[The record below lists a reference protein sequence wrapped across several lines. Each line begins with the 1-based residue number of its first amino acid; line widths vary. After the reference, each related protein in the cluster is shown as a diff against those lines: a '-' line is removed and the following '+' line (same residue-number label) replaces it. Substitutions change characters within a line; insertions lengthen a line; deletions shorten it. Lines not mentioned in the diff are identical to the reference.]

1 MKNKMFNLQ
10 GKRALVTG
18 STQGIGKA
26 IAAALAEHG
35 AEVIVHG
42 SSSLEKCQRAAAQM
56 PGNPQTALADL
67 SKPDAADRLYEQT
80 GDVDI
85 LVLNASVQCRK
96 TWDEITPEEFD
107 LQIGTNLKASLAL
120 IQKYTPHM
128 KKQGWGRIVT
138 VGSVQQYR
146 PHKDMAVYAASKC
159 GQMSLVCNIGKQL
172 APCGITVN
180 NLSPGVIATPRNE
193 EALSDPEYAAKV
205 MAGIP
210 AGFAGLAEDCAG
222 AAVLL
227 CSEAG
232 RYIVGTDLIVDG
244 GMHL

>member
-1 MKNKMFNLQ
+1 MFDLH

-26 IAAALAEHG
+26 IAKALAEQG
-35 AEVIVHG
+35 ATVIIHG
-42 SSSLEKCQRAAAQM
+42 SSSIEKCKMAAEEVI
-56 PGNPQTALADL
+56 GNPETALADL
-67 SKPDAADRLYEQT
+67 SQPDCAEKLYVQT

-85 LVLNASVQCRK
+85 LILNASVQIRK
-96 TWDEITPEEFD
+96 AWDEITLEEFD
-107 LQIGTNLKASLAL
+107 LQMNTNLKSSLAL
-120 IQKYTPHM
+120 IQKYVPHM
-128 KKQGWGRIVT
+128 KEKHWGRIVT
-138 VGSVQQYR
+138 VGSVQQYK

-159 GQMSLVCNIGKQL
+159 GQMSFVSNIGKQL
-172 APCGITVN
+172 APFGITMN

-193 EALSDPEYAAKV
+193 AALSDSSYAAQV

-232 RYIVGTDLIVDG
+232 RYIIGNDLIVDG